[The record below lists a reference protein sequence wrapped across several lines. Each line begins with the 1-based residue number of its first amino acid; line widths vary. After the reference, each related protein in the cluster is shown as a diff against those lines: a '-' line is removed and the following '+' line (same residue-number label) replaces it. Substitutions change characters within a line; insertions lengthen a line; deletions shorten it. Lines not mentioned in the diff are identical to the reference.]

1 MSVTVN
7 LTVVLDISSVFVG
20 ILYLGGSL
28 AGFYCVIVKPWWLDI
43 PLQWMSGQKYFQG
56 KGVW

>member
-43 PLQWMSGQKYFQG
+43 PLQWMSGQ
-56 KGVW
+56 